1 MAAAVAMLAAVSCN
15 KEINNIDPVTP
26 GADAV
31 VYTAYVDGAETK
43 TSLGAYD
50 EVNDKTAAQWD
61 ANDKIT
67 IHTGIQGYTF
77 TTTDSGSSAKFT
89 TTEEGFAATEVMAV
103 YPAGDYKVDVE
114 NKRVNASIPTW
125 QQAQIGT
132 YHSPAALAVAYSDD
146 NALQFKNATA
156 LLKFTVNTDN
166 VTHVVFHGNKE
177 EAITGNVKVTLGA
190 EGVEV
195 NCLETE
201 FTEEQWN
208 EELQKNEEVKVTKF
222 GTWVECYAYHDDANK
237 YFVKGKEYYIAV
249 APQVFDGGV
258 TVKVRIDEGAELV
271 AKTTTKIVET
281 KANTILDLGE
291 IEYTEPVVSDDIWGV
306 CGTFT
311 NNWDI
316 KSNAHMTA
324 TGDGWYTL
332 ENVEIYKDDEFKF
345 VTNDSWSNS
354 LGATESFAAENETE
368 YELADNSQINLKV
381 NTNGLFTLSL
391 NPSEKKFKVECTEEY
406 TDLQVNITINNNAK
420 WNPLYIHLQHNEEVI
435 ANNVLVSGNAF
446 TVDGKYIGESLS
458 YYFTSDSKKSEQAN
472 VRITRDGA
480 TVTLEEKVIKFTF
493 KLDTDNAKTWWGD
506 KTYMYIW
513 ESGTSADNS
522 WPGVEMTSDG
532 NYTWHLNLP
541 YELAGKTIKYIIN
554 NGNGW
559 QSPDQLNFTIDA
571 AGHTI
576 NGSDIGIK

>member
-26 GADAV
+26 GTDAV

-43 TSLGAYD
+43 TSLGAT
-50 EVNDKTAAQWD
+50 EGEGEWINTTTRTQWD
-61 ANDKIT
+61 ANDQIT
-67 IHTGIQGYTF
+67 IHNGIQGYTF

-89 TTEEGFAATEVMAV
+89 TTEERFAATEVMAV
-103 YPAGDYKVDVE
+103 YPASNTTTADVVNKKVT
-114 NKRVNASIPTW
+114 AMIPTY
-125 QQAQIGT
+125 QPSRDNNFSEGAVP
-132 YHSPAALAVAYSDD
+132 SVAYTKDQSL
-146 NALQFKNATA
+146 AFKNAAT
-156 LLKFTVNTDN
+156 LLKFTVKGT
-166 VTHVVFHGNKE
+166 
-177 EAITGNVKVTLGA
+177 NVKGLVFYGNNNEAVSGNILVSLNENNTIKSIEAQQTTITENDVTETKYITWAKVWAKTNDWCFDEEVDYYLAVVPQKFEKGFA
-190 EGVEV
+190 VQLEVDGVGLVEV
-195 NCLETE
+195 KKLETSY
-201 FTEEQWN
+201 
-208 EELQKNEEVKVTKF
+208 ELK
-222 GTWVECYAYHDDANK
+222 
-237 YFVKGKEYYIAV
+237 
-249 APQVFDGGV
+249 P
-258 TVKVRIDEGAELV
+258 
-271 AKTTTKIVET
+271 
-281 KANTILDLGE
+281 NTIVDLGE
-291 IEYTEPVVSDDIWGV
+291 LEYTEPVVSDDIWGV

-316 KSNAHMTA
+316 TNNVHMTA
-324 TGDGWYTL
+324 TAGGWYIL
-332 ENVEIYKDDEFKF
+332 ENVKIYKDDEFKF
-345 VTNDSWSNS
+345 VTNDFWSNS
-354 LGATESFAAENETE
+354 LGAIESFVAENETE

-493 KLDTDNAKTWWGD
+493 KLETANAKQWWGD
-506 KTYMYIW
+506 KACMYIW
-513 ESGTSADNS
+513 ESGTSADNT

-532 NYTWHLNLP
+532 DYTWHVNLP
-541 YELAGKTIKYIIN
+541 YELAGKKIKYIIN
-554 NGNGW
+554 NGKSW
-559 QSPDQLNFTIDA
+559 QSADQTITIA
-571 AGHTI
+571 AEGHTVYETK
-576 NGSDIGIK
+576 IGIK